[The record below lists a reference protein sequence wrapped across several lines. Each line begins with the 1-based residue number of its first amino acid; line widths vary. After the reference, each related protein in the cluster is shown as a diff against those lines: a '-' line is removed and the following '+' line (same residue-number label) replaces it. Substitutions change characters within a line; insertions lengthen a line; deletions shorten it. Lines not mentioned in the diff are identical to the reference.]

1 MIVGTWVFDA
11 GGHHAVDDWKIAL
24 DELDTG
30 SGFLWVSMDGID
42 ADELTPLADALDLH
56 PLAVEDALSGRQRPK
71 IDRYGGSMFV
81 VVHPLVYDDATSSV
95 ETREL
100 AMFVGDRYVITLRR
114 AGGHTPLRAVR
125 YRVDELPHTL
135 RSTPLGVLYAT
146 LDAVVDQYLTIF
158 DALTEDFAQLESEV
172 FDEGHGARGPDVG
185 TSLYALKRE
194 VREFRRAVMPLLEPM
209 ASLAHS
215 PVSPAPEKAKPFY
228 NDVHDHLVRVS
239 DRSYGLERQLTDVF
253 NVHLAQVSVQQ
264 NSDARRISAVAAII
278 ATPTLIAGV
287 YGMNFAYMP
296 ELDLRYAYPVSL
308 LSMVLICG
316 LLYRGFKR
324 SGWL

>member
-1 MIVGTWVFDA
+1 MIVGTWVFSA
-11 GGHHAVDDWKIAL
+11 GGHHAVDDWKVAL
-24 DELDTG
+24 DELGTS

-71 IDRYGGSMFV
+71 IDRYDSSMFV

-100 AMFVGDRYVITLRR
+100 AMFVGDHYVITLRR

-125 YRVDELPHTL
+125 YRVDELPQAL

-146 LDAVVDQYLTIF
+146 LDAVVDQYLAIF

-172 FDEGHGARGPDVG
+172 FDEASGVGGPQVG

-215 PVSPAPEKAKPFY
+215 PVSPAPKQAKPFY

-287 YGMNFAYMP
+287 YGMNFTYMP

-308 LSMVLICG
+308 LAMVVICG